1 MMDNATWIY
10 IENINKHQFDRLL
23 KILKELEKEGVNVK
37 ISTEKNNLSKTAQKI
52 YKNLKNPVAVAKEKG
67 FSMESIIRFNRK
79 YSVEEIMNAIE
90 ELKDKGLVTEE
101 NNKIKVITWDG

>member
-10 IENINKHQFDRLL
+10 IENITKYQFDRLL

-37 ISTEKNNLSKTAQKI
+37 ISIEKNNLSKTAQKI

-101 NNKIKVITWDG
+101 NNKIKVISWDG

>member
-1 MMDNATWIY
+1 
-10 IENINKHQFDRLL
+10 LL
-23 KILKELEKEGVNVK
+23 KILKDLEKEGVNVK